1 MTSYSAL
8 AGYGHLPAVISEAK
22 EQAADG
28 VTSRK
33 IYNLPLGASFGNV
46 VHELF
51 ENLPFA
57 GFVGDNDCE
66 ADCVTQCRRFGV
78 SADSQQLKSL
88 LCDVVRAPIG
98 TESGEAL
105 FSLAALD
112 EQDVLKEMPFYFHL
126 REGSTEQINKLLDF
140 SRVVQP
146 VQERKLKGYLTGF
159 VDLVCRHRGKY
170 YIMDYK
176 TNYLGDYLNDY
187 RNDLLVAAMRDHN
200 YGLQYW
206 IYTLVLHR
214 FLVNTVADYDYEKDF
229 GGVFYLFVRGM
240 SPELPGN
247 GLFFDRPDI
256 SVLDALHRYL
266 GAD

>member
-8 AGYGHLPAVISEAK
+8 TGSAHLPAMFEAD
-22 EQAADG
+22 EQAAEGDG
-28 VTSRK
+28 SRK

-51 ENLPFA
+51 ENFPFA
-57 GFVGDNDCE
+57 GFAGANDFE
-66 ADCVTQCRRFGV
+66 KDCVAQCRRFGV
-78 SADSQQLKSL
+78 SADNDQLML
-88 LCDVVRAPIG
+88 LLGDVVRSPIG
-98 TESGEAL
+98 TESEKEL
-105 FSLAALD
+105 FRLAELN

-126 REGSTEQINKLLDF
+126 QEGSTERINELLAF
-140 SRVVQP
+140 SPVVQP
-146 VQERKLKGYLTGF
+146 VQERKLQGYLTGF
-159 VDLVCRHRGKY
+159 IDLVCRHREKY

-176 TNYLGDYLNDY
+176 TNYLGDYFGDY
-187 RNDLLVAAMRDHN
+187 GKEFLVTAMRDHN

-214 FLVNTVADYDYEKDF
+214 FLLNSVPGYEYEKNF

-240 SPELPGN
+240 GPELPGN

-256 SVLDALHRYL
+256 SVLDALHKYL